1 MPINYDNKGCSTT
14 MFTIFRNVYTHKLN
28 LCLAAVITDYNGVSN
43 VINSGASPPHILPLI
58 YFNLIPYAS

>member
-1 MPINYDNKGCSTT
+1 

-43 VINSGASPPHILPLI
+43 VLNSGASSPHILPLI
-58 YFNLIPYAS
+58 YFNLIPNAP